1 MTEPDGSQTVRLRAQ
16 SLEDLSILSA
26 LLQDAVVPIGDIA
39 YLEGDSSFVLVA
51 SRYCWE
57 SDDVADI
64 SMRVLAGLRIDAVEK
79 AQFRGI
85 DRNDRNQ
92 FLELLSLNYADG
104 AVALHF
110 AGGGAIRLE
119 VGELMIAL
127 EDLDE
132 PRPTTFQP
140 RHEDE

>member
-1 MTEPDGSQTVRLRAQ
+1 MSEQDGSQTVRLRAQ

-39 YLEGDSSFVLVA
+39 YLEEDSSFVLVA

-57 SDDVADI
+57 NSEADF

-79 AQFRGI
+79 AQFRDI
-85 DRNDRNQ
+85 DRSNRNQ

-104 AVALHF
+104 ALALHF

-119 VGELMIAL
+119 VGELMVAL

-140 RHEDE
+140 RHEEE